1 MTAGVLLLLLI
12 VSTAIGGPQDA
23 APKTTE
29 LEGAWEAEMME
40 NDGQVNLPPSGT
52 MRLTFRGSTVTL
64 RGFLG
69 RQDVD
74 GTFTLDTAQKP
85 KRLDIT
91 VPGKSGTTNIAAIYS
106 IEASKLLFAFPR
118 PKAQGPPSFERP
130 VNADTVLIT
139 LRKLPS

>member
-1 MTAGVLLLLLI
+1 MAARVMLLLLI
-12 VSTAIGGPQDA
+12 VSTAIGGRQDA
-23 APKTTE
+23 ASKATE

-40 NDGQVNLPPSGT
+40 NAGQVNLPPSGT

-74 GTFTLDTAQKP
+74 GTFKVDSAQKP

-91 VPGKSGTTNIAAIYS
+91 VPGKTGTTNIAAIYT
-106 IEASKLLFAFPR
+106 IEDGKLLFAFPR

-130 VNADTVLIT
+130 VNADTVLVT
-139 LRKLPS
+139 LRRLPS